1 MPFVFSVLKLSFSQ
15 TLWTHLSFLEAIH
28 PSILQLY
35 FHTFRNAKQA
45 AHVLLGPEA
54 AGDRLQGR
62 RGPVHRRQVHKQVSY
77 LHGYIY
83 FRIMLF
89 FHQQL
94 SI

>member
-1 MPFVFSVLKLSFSQ
+1 MPFVFSVLKLSRK
-15 TLWTHLSFLEAIH
+15 HYGHICPFLKAIH